1 MTRSDAAADS
11 ETPFQ
16 PLTRQEALVLKS
28 SIKLISP
35 WRVVLWQ
42 MVIGLVLGAVVLAV
56 PVWRVYLGSVIYGS
70 LVAVLPN
77 AILAWGLTRPARM
90 NANALAVNFML
101 WEFLKIG
108 VAVILMVMAPL
119 MVSGLSWPAMLVA
132 VVLGM
137 KANWLALLA
146 RGGRN

>member
-1 MTRSDAAADS
+1 MNSSEAAADS
-11 ETPFQ
+11 EIPFK
-16 PLTRQEALVLKS
+16 PLTRQEALALRS
-28 SIKLISP
+28 SVKLISP

-42 MVIGLVLGAVVLAV
+42 ILVGVVLCAVALAV
-56 PVWRVYLGSVIYGS
+56 PIWRVYLVSVMYGS

-137 KANWLALLA
+137 KANWLALLT